1 MKYLAITILFILGLI
16 FCMSYTSKDFREGF
30 DSGNCPNLLIQKGK
44 EIHLV
49 NTTKAEVPGVNPITF
64 QNLEDYVE
72 YMEWMKANNIDCPV
86 LYLQQT
92 YNTQGERG
100 YRMLPDPLD
109 PQAGLPSNMD
119 GMVTVAPLTK
129 LLNADRDEPPYNS
142 NNFPGFDPQNQ
153 YSGLF
158 TPLDQIECT
167 KESGVDNPMCN
178 NWNPD
183 IAEDHLLQGKYLK
196 RTRPDA
202 DGGQGSNL
210 FDINLGLNAKTSES
224 TSSDRNTV
232 VARPFYRSNPI
243 AKRNTQPMRGPT
255 STLDPTGEGEDPDDE
270 DILDHMQNTPQQRAL
285 NAD

>member
-1 MKYLAITILFILGLI
+1 
-16 FCMSYTSKDFREGF
+16 MSYTSKDFREGF

-44 EIHLV
+44 ELHLV

-86 LYLQQT
+86 LFLQQT

-100 YRMLPDPLD
+100 YRILPDPLD

-129 LLNADRDEPPYNS
+129 LSNADRDDPPYNS

-178 NWNPD
+178 NWNPE
-183 IAEDHLLQGKYLK
+183 IASDHLLQGKYLK

-202 DGGQGSNL
+202 DGGESSNL
-210 FDINLGLNAKTSES
+210 FNINLGINAKTSES
-224 TSSDRNTV
+224 TSGDRNTV
-232 VARPFYRSNPI
+232 LARDYNRTNPI
-243 AKRNTQPMRGPT
+243 AKRSIQSMRGPT
-255 STLDPTGEGEDPDDE
+255 PANSTKEGEVPTK
-270 DILDHMQNTPQQRAL
+270 IQNTPEERTL
-285 NAD
+285 NAE

>member
-44 EIHLV
+44 ELHLV

-86 LYLQQT
+86 LFLQQT

-100 YRMLPDPLD
+100 YRILPDPLD

-119 GMVTVAPLTK
+119 GMVTIAPLTK
-129 LLNADRDEPPYNS
+129 LLNADRDDPPYNS

-178 NWNPD
+178 NWNPN
-183 IAEDHLLQGKYLK
+183 IASDHLSQGKYLK
-196 RTRPDA
+196 RTRPDV
-202 DGGQGSNL
+202 DGAQGSNL
-210 FDINLGLNAKTSES
+210 FNINLGINAKTSES
-224 TSSDRNTV
+224 TSGDRNTV
-232 VARPFYRSNPI
+232 LARPFSRTNVI
-243 AKRNTQPMRGPT
+243 ANHDIQSMRGKTPAN
-255 STLDPTGEGEDPDDE
+255 STELGENPSY
-270 DILDHMQNTPQQRAL
+270 IQNTPQQRTL